1 MEIRIRY
8 RNNRV
13 DVFDTDTFTKSEPF
27 GNANMLTDFEILF
40 DQLGKTGIWLAA
52 HSYDANQSYRGDIP
66 DDEIPVARRK
76 KGWRFLLA
84 ESEEVADIETVS
96 IGSDIALQRI
106 CGELVDM
113 LRLDETAS
121 AWISNSDD
129 LSEVD
134 KAVALFEMFTRTAP
148 AGAVPDDIARM
159 CGCSLALVNTLQAMG
174 VAPEE
179 DGETEEEDGY
189 DSWMEGLD
197 HEDVD

>member
-1 MEIRIRY
+1 MKIRIRY
-8 RNNRV
+8 RSNRV

-40 DQLGKTGIWLAA
+40 DQLSKTGIWLAA
-52 HSYDANQSYRGDIP
+52 HSYDANQSYRSDTP
-66 DDEIPVARRK
+66 DDEISVARRK

-84 ESEEVADIETVS
+84 ESEEVADIEIVS
-96 IGSDIALQRI
+96 IGSNIALQRI

-113 LRLDETAS
+113 LRLDEAAS
-121 AWISNSDD
+121 AWISNCDD
-129 LSEVD
+129 LSAVD
-134 KAVALFEMFTRTAP
+134 KTVALFEVLTRVAP
-148 AGAVPDDIARM
+148 AGSAPEDIARM
-159 CGCSLALVNTLQAMG
+159 RSCSLALVSTLQAMG

-179 DGETEEEDGY
+179 NEEEDGY

>member
-8 RNNRV
+8 RSNRV

-27 GNANMLTDFEILF
+27 GNANMLTDFEILL

-52 HSYDANQSYRGDIP
+52 HSYDVSQSYRGDTP

-84 ESEEVADIETVS
+84 ESEEFAGIETVS

-106 CGELVDM
+106 CGELVDVF
-113 LRLDETAS
+113 RLDETSS
-121 AWISNSDD
+121 AWISNSSE
-129 LSEVD
+129 LSAVD
-134 KAVALFEMFTRTAP
+134 KAVALFEVLTRTTP
-148 AGAVPDDIARM
+148 AGSASDDIARS
-159 CGCSLALVNTLQAMG
+159 CGCSLALMNTLQAMG

-179 DGETEEEDGY
+179 DGETEEEDEY
-189 DSWMEGLD
+189 DS
-197 HEDVD
+197 